1 MSDMGR
7 RFRSSELE
15 PDAGPGPSD
24 AEIAQAMIAAREL
37 ETLTELDTV
46 GPSVGFEERVMTA
59 IAAEPAPR
67 LRLRSAQAVRGGFP
81 VAFLL
86 SVRDA
91 WRLATGG
98 GRPLAI
104 RAQAM
109 AFVLLVVLA
118 TGSFSTVIAVGAAS
132 FLSSGPS
139 PSPTLPGRTAHPTV
153 GPTQN
158 PTDGLAPTTTPSPSP
173 SDGQTTEPTA
183 TDEPGETAEP
193 TETDEAGGPTGP
205 GDTAKPT
212 RTPRATETH
221 EPEETDQPDETD
233 DPGEPTDDHGGGS
246 GGGGSGGGDSAEAT
260 RAAGAAPAA
269 ADDYGR
275 LVRGARLT
283 T

>member
-1 MSDMGR
+1 MSDTGR
-7 RFRSSELE
+7 RFRSSEVE
-15 PDAGPGPSD
+15 PDAGPRPSD
-24 AEIAQAMIAAREL
+24 AEIAQVMIAAREL
-37 ETLTELDTV
+37 ETLTELDTA

-67 LRLRSAQAVRGGFP
+67 LRLRSARAVRGGFV
-81 VAFLL
+81 VAFLM

-153 GPTQN
+153 APTQN

-173 SDGQTTEPTA
+173 GNDQTSEPTA
-183 TDEPGETAEP
+183 TDESGETAEP
-193 TETDEAGGPTGP
+193 TETDGAGGPTGP
-205 GDTAKPT
+205 RDTATPT
-212 RTPRATETH
+212 RTPRPTQTH
-221 EPEETDQPDETD
+221 EPDETD
-233 DPGEPTDDHGGGS
+233 HPGETDEPGDTPTDNGGGSGGGDSGGGGS
-246 GGGGSGGGDSAEAT
+246 GGGGSGGD
-260 RAAGAAPAA
+260 
-269 ADDYGR
+269 
-275 LVRGARLT
+275 
-283 T
+283 